1 MAAKKASSTD
11 PIYDQGV
18 AAAALGLPSTDCPY
32 GAEGDNAAAA
42 AD

>member
-18 AAAALGLPSTDCPY
+18 AAAAP
-32 GAEGDNAAAA
+32 A